1 MNAENPSSSLQLS
14 NTQARYWLE
23 VVQVRRNVSYISL
36 HCRRSEA
43 IDRRLDIFAAVCG
56 SGSIGGWA
64 IWSQYHVFWAVII
77 ALSQVLT
84 AIKPH
89 LPYKK
94 RIKSL
99 YKLMYDL
106 EVIALKAEDRWYEI
120 TEGRVSQDSIHKYYI
135 DMKNDIKVSVNS
147 SFGENTLP
155 EIKALINK
163 SDQMATE
170 YFQSRWG

>member
-1 MNAENPSSSLQLS
+1 
-14 NTQARYWLE
+14 
-23 VVQVRRNVSYISL
+23 
-36 HCRRSEA
+36 
-43 IDRRLDIFAAVCG
+43 
-56 SGSIGGWA
+56 
-64 IWSQYHVFWAVII
+64 
-77 ALSQVLT
+77 
-84 AIKPH
+84 
-89 LPYKK
+89 
-94 RIKSL
+94 
-99 YKLMYDL
+99 MYDL